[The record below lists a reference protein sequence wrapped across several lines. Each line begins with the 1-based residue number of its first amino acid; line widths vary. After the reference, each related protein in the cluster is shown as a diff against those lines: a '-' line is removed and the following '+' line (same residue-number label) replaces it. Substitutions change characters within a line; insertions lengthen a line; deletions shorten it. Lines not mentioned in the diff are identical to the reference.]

1 MILMILLLVSS
12 GSVSVFAQDAS
23 MQFSFELSIDG
34 SDVKEVEPGDIIT
47 VSLHLRRTDKQ
58 APYTMYSFQ
67 NEIRY
72 DAEFFELIEDNSNVY
87 SGLVM
92 KDIER
97 VDGFHELY
105 INYLS
110 MSGGAQWDEDILLAT
125 IQLKVIADSG
135 VAKLTSEDYFVS
147 HMDGKSTY
155 SCAANEVLAIC
166 TTECTVRFMTNGGS
180 KIENQ
185 IVPYGEKISRP
196 EDPVREGM
204 QFVGWYAD
212 INLTEPWNFDT
223 DVVETNMSLY
233 AKWEPAENVPKEQ
246 VPVTTIYNVGI
257 ILLLLMTLLLIIHGV
272 QKISSHKGKG

>member
-1 MILMILLLVSS
+1 MILLILLSVFPGSS
-12 GSVSVFAQDAS
+12 SAFAQDAS
-23 MQFSFELSIDG
+23 MQFSFELSING
-34 SDVKEVEPGDIIT
+34 NDVKEVEPGDIIT

-67 NEIRY
+67 DEIRY
-72 DAEFFELIEDNSNVY
+72 DAEFFELLKDDSNVY
-87 SGLVM
+87 GGLVM
-92 KDIER
+92 NDIER

-110 MSGGAQWDEDILLAT
+110 MSGGTQWDEDVLLAT
-125 IQLKVIADSG
+125 IQFKVIADSG
-135 VAKLTSEDYFVS
+135 VAKITSEDYFVS
-147 HMDGKSTY
+147 HMDGKSAYT
-155 SCAANEVLAIC
+155 CAANEVLVIC

-204 QFVGWYAD
+204 HFAGWYSD
-212 INLTEPWNFDT
+212 INLTDPWDFET

-233 AKWEPAENVPKEQ
+233 AKWESAANETNGQSPFM
-246 VPVTTIYNVGI
+246 TIHSMG
-257 ILLLLMTLLLIIHGV
+257 ILLLLLMALLLIACLIR
-272 QKISSHKGKG
+272 KKSSHKRER

>member
-1 MILMILLLVSS
+1 MILMILLLASF
-12 GSVSVFAQDAS
+12 GSASVFAQDAS

-47 VSLHLRRTDKQ
+47 VSIHLRRTDKQ

-67 NEIRY
+67 DEIRY
-72 DAEFFELIEDNSNVY
+72 DAEFFELMEDNSNVY

-110 MSGGAQWDEDILLAT
+110 MSGGAQWDEDVLLAT
-125 IQLKVIADSG
+125 VQFKVLADSG

-147 HMDGKSTY
+147 HMDGKSIFGCT
-155 SCAANEVLAIC
+155 ANEVLAIC

-204 QFVGWYAD
+204 HFAGWYAD
-212 INLTEPWNFDT
+212 INLTEPWDFDT

-233 AKWEPAENVPKEQ
+233 AKWEPVENEPKEQ
-246 VPVTTIYNVGI
+246 VPVTSIYSFGI
-257 ILLLLMTLLLIIHGV
+257 ISLLLMILLLIVYGIR
-272 QKISSHKGKG
+272 KKSSHKGKG